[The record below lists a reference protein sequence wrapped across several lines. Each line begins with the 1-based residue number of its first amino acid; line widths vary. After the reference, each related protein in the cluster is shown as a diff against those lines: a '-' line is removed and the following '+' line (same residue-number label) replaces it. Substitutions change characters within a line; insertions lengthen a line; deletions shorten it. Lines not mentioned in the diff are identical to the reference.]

1 MKILLASSIA
11 LFFTINAFAQRSD
24 GTTKSLL
31 SAEKDFQKSLAK
43 DGEKDAY
50 LEFSSSNTLVFRP
63 NPTDAKKFYQ
73 DGDQA
78 SQDLVRKPNMAMSSR
93 SADFGFTTGTYVQ
106 GTTNAQ
112 YGQYLSI
119 WKTDDGKWKLA
130 MDLETKSN
138 KPLNK
143 VADQFIEP
151 KDHFVPK
158 FINDKEIKAGKDIII
173 TTEKTLSTL
182 IKTHGLVAFS
192 GFLAPN
198 ARLIFPGRE
207 AMNGKAEIVPFYLST
222 VDKINF
228 KNTGVDKALGSD
240 LAYSY
245 GIATIDYK
253 ADLRESF
260 NYVFVWQRS
269 ADFSWN
275 LLVQAYV
282 PADR

>member
-1 MKILLASSIA
+1 MKLLLVSSVA
-11 LFFTINAFAQRSD
+11 LLFTINTFAQKSD
-24 GTTKSLL
+24 GSTKSLL
-31 SAEKDFQKSLAK
+31 SAEKDFQKSLSK
-43 DGEKDAY
+43 NGEKEAY
-50 LEFSSSNTLVFRP
+50 LDFTSSEGMVFKP
-63 NPTDAKKFYQ
+63 NPTNAKKLYES
-73 DGDQA
+73 GDQV
-78 SQDLVRKPNMAMSSR
+78 SQDLVRKPNLAMSSR
-93 SADFGFTTGTYVQ
+93 SGDFGFITGTYAL

-112 YGQYLSI
+112 YGQFLSI
-119 WKTDDGKWKLA
+119 WKTDNGKWQLA
-130 MDLETKSN
+130 MDLATKSN

-143 VADQFIEP
+143 VADQFMEP

-158 FINDKEIKAGKDIII
+158 FINDKEFKAGKDIIV
-173 TTEKTLSTL
+173 TTEKTLNTL
-182 IKTHGLVAFS
+182 LKSHGPIAFS
-192 GFLAPN
+192 GFLAPS

-207 AMNGKAEIVPFYLST
+207 AMNGKAEIVPFYLNT
-222 VDKINF
+222 VDKISF

-282 PADR
+282 PAER

>member
-1 MKILLASSIA
+1 MKIFLISSIA
-11 LFFTINAFAQRSD
+11 LLFAFNSFAQKSD
-24 GTTKSLL
+24 GSTKSLL
-31 SAEKDFQKSLAK
+31 NAEKDFQKSLTK
-43 DGEKDAY
+43 NGEKDAY
-50 LEFSSSNTLVFRP
+50 LDFSSADALVFKP
-63 NPTDAKKFYQ
+63 NPTNAKKFYL
-73 DGDQA
+73 DGNQ
-78 SQDLVRKPNMAMSSR
+78 SNEDLIRKPNMAMSSR
-93 SADFGFTTGTYVQ
+93 SGDFGFTTGSYAL
-106 GTTNAQ
+106 GSTNAQ

-119 WKTDDGKWKLA
+119 WKTDNEKWKLA

-138 KPLNK
+138 KPLNDVENK
-143 VADQFIEP
+143 FMEP

-158 FINDKEIKAGKDIII
+158 FINDKEIKAGKDIIV
-173 TTEKTLSTL
+173 TTEKTLNTL
-182 IKTHGLVAFS
+182 LKTHGVVAFS

-207 AMNGKAEIVPFYLST
+207 AMNGEAEIVSFYSNT
-222 VDKINF
+222 VDKITF
-228 KNTGVDKALGSD
+228 KNAGVDKALGSD
-240 LAYSY
+240 LAYTY

-282 PADR
+282 PAER

>member
-1 MKILLASSIA
+1 MKILLVSSVA
-11 LFFTINAFAQRSD
+11 LLFTINAFAQRSD
-24 GTTKSLL
+24 GSTKSLL
-31 SAEKDFQKSLAK
+31 SAAKDFQKSLTK
-43 DGEKDAY
+43 DGEKEAY
-50 LEFSSSNTLVFRP
+50 LDVLSSDALVFRP
-63 NPTDAKKFYQ
+63 NPTNGKKFYE
-73 DGDQA
+73 DGNQA
-78 SQDLVRKPNMAMSSR
+78 SEDLVRKPNLAMSSR
-93 SADFGFTTGTYVQ
+93 SGDFGFITGTYSL

-119 WKTDDGKWKLA
+119 WKTETEKWKLA

-143 VADQFIEP
+143 VDDQFMEP
-151 KDHFVPK
+151 KDHYVPK

-182 IKTHGLVAFS
+182 IKTHGLIAFS
-192 GFLAPN
+192 GFLMPN

-207 AMNGKAEIVPFYLST
+207 AMNGKAEIVSFYTNT

-240 LAYSY
+240 LAYTY
-245 GIATIDYK
+245 GVATIDYK

-275 LLVQAYV
+275 LVVQAYV
-282 PADR
+282 PAER